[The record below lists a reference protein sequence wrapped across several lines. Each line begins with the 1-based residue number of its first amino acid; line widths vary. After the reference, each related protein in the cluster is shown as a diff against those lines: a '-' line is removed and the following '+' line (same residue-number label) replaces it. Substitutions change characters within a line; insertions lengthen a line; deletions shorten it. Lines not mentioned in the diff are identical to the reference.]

1 MRSGFA
7 HCKGKSHK
15 TNTTFAWQLII
26 WQHKGRI
33 LAGSWQSYILLYIS
47 SCKPFTWD
55 YSNCLN
61 VITRIVSIHHINNL
75 EATRTMLWKHYP
87 DIRGL
92 WWHNPLMQVA
102 GMIMLIVFVS
112 IYDTMVS
119 SISFPW
125 TVIPLSRW
133 MKRNKALSS
142 WMRNRNF
149 SIKSVIKWVRI
160 NIGILL
166 CKDDKNIK
174 YCWEIEDSSGNVFV
188 LGSVLLFR
196 L

>member
-1 MRSGFA
+1 MQGA
-7 HCKGKSHK
+7 GKV
-15 TNTTFAWQLII
+15 TYCCT
-26 WQHKGRI
+26 
-33 LAGSWQSYILLYIS
+33 YS

-102 GMIMLIVFVS
+102 GMIMLIVNNLEATRTMLWKHYPDIRGLWWHNPLMQVAGIIMLIVFVS

-125 TVIPLSRW
+125 TVIPT
-133 MKRNKALSS
+133 
-142 WMRNRNF
+142 
-149 SIKSVIKWVRI
+149 I
-160 NIGILL
+160 
-166 CKDDKNIK
+166 
-174 YCWEIEDSSGNVFV
+174 
-188 LGSVLLFR
+188 
-196 L
+196 